1 MNILGLFL
9 AIIIMSGIS
18 VLGATALFE
27 ALVYER
33 AKSQVDQ

>member
-1 MNILGLFL
+1 MYILGLFL

-27 ALVYER
+27 AVVKR
-33 AKSQVDQ
+33 RVDGAWDK